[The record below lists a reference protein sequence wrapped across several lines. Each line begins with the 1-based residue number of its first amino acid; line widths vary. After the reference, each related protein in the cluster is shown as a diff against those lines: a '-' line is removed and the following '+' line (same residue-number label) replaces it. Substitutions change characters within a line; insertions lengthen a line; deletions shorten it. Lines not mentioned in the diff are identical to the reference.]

1 MSTES
6 QNAARQP
13 PALEFKSSSL
23 TTPVL
28 ALYNNDQKIIAAQLQ
43 AKIDE
48 APSFFKNAPV
58 LFDLNEIRKKKQELD
73 LTALTE
79 MVRDKGLIPIGIRG
93 GTEEHKKTALEL
105 NIAAFSD
112 FQFNIA
118 AAKKRAPK
126 IEVDS
131 PPESA
136 EAGAE
141 TKLITRPIRSGQR
154 IYSAGDLVVLS
165 QVSAGAEIM
174 AAGNIHIYGTLRGRA
189 LAGVK
194 GNADCR
200 IFCSNLQAELVS
212 IAGMYKTC
220 EDLDISLRGIPV
232 QVSLDDKSL
241 NINAI

>member
-6 QNAARQP
+6 QNPVHQS

-28 ALYNNDQKIIAAQLQ
+28 VLYSNDQKGIATQLQ
-43 AKIDE
+43 TKIDE

-58 LFDLNEIRKKKQELD
+58 LFDLNEIRKKKQDLD
-73 LTALTE
+73 LFALTE
-79 MVRDKGLIPIGIRG
+79 TVRNKGLIPIGIRG
-93 GTEEHKKTALEL
+93 GTEEHKQAALEL

-118 AAKKRAPK
+118 AAKKRPPK
-126 IEVDS
+126 IEIES
-131 PPESA
+131 PQGAS
-136 EAGAE
+136 EASSE

-154 IYSAGDLVVLS
+154 IYAAGDLVVLS

-194 GNADCR
+194 GNVECR

-212 IAGMYKTC
+212 VAGIYKTC

-232 QVSLDDKSL
+232 QILLDDKSL
-241 NINAI
+241 NIIAI